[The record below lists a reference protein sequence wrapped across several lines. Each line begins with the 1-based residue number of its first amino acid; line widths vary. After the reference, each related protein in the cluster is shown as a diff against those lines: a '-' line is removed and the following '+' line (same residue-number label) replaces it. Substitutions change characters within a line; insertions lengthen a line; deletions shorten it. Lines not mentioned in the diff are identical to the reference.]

1 MENINISDLINE
13 LILERKRNEKGGI
26 YHFSQVNFA
35 YNSNKIEGS
44 KLTEDQ
50 TNEIFETNSYFP
62 KNDDLIKLDD
72 LNEMKN
78 HFRLFDYMLDN
89 YDKPLTKEMMID
101 MNVILKR
108 NTSYEADPSYNVGGF
123 KIRGNYI
130 GNKIE
135 YVQTAKP
142 NEVSEKL
149 DDLLNKYEI
158 KDNITLD
165 DIVDFHYDFEII
177 HPFGDGNGRV
187 GRMIMFKECL
197 KNNIMP
203 FIISDDVR
211 PYYMR
216 GLKNYPQEK
225 GWLRDTIL
233 NQQDVYTNMVNELLK
248 AYIDPESAIDDFNK
262 FTKKSLETSK
272 EINNEL
278 ITNFDD
284 ETQTGGQSK

>member
-284 ETQTGGQSK
+284 EIQTGGQSK

>member
-1 MENINISDLINE
+1 MENINISDLINK

-284 ETQTGGQSK
+284 EIQTGGQSK